1 MKNIKQI
8 IKGIMPV
15 FIMVG
20 VISCEVLEMEPPQ
33 FAKSVAYFGNQSPL
47 RTLILGNTNDF
58 DNTNDN
64 NLELTVDIWLGGVT
78 DNNKDVKVNYIID
91 ESLVQNLSNSNGDAM
106 EVLPES
112 YYSIDNLGS
121 VTIPAG
127 SMHSKIAIS
136 ISESFFNDTDAF
148 KDKYVIPFRI
158 TNAETDSILMGE
170 AKVDNPD
177 IRVEDDWNTMPQN
190 YALYAIK
197 YINEYHGNYYYSG
210 NASIVDADGNETM
223 VVDYGNADVTS
234 NTEMAV
240 DMISRNAVSFTTP
253 IQIINASPDT
263 LHLDLAIDT
272 DGSVTLQKS
281 EGAEIEIT
289 GTGKYIEGGNE
300 REGKQYDM
308 ITLDYNYEYDF
319 YIEPVITKYNNTEAY
334 YTGTWNHNNES
345 GNYNNDRSYCKTK
358 GDYLELEFFGNKISV
373 FVKAGPNYGSF
384 DVYIDDVL
392 IAEDVSCSFT
402 RGYQTKAFEK
412 IDLENTYHTLKCVVH
427 TDGKWCIFDYFETKA
442 DGVIP
447 NGKYTWNVKDTL
459 IVKDRGVSP
468 VDTFTPVVN

>member
-8 IKGIMPV
+8 IKGIIPL
-15 FIMVG
+15 FIMAG
-20 VISCEVLEMEPPQ
+20 VISCEVLEMELPQ

-64 NLELTVDIWLGGVT
+64 NLNVSVTVWLGGVSENT
-78 DNNKDVKVNYIID
+78 EDRKVEYTID
-91 ESLVQNLSNSNGDAM
+91 ESLVQNLYSSDGAELVVM
-106 EVLPES
+106 PES
-112 YYSIDNLGS
+112 YYNIENLGS
-121 VTIPAG
+121 VIIPAG
-127 SMHSKIAIS
+127 SMQSEIVIQLT
-136 ISESFFNDTDAF
+136 ESFLDDAEAF

-177 IRVEDDWNTMPQN
+177 IRVKDDWSVAPQN
-190 YALYAIK
+190 YALYMIK

-210 NASIVDADGNETM
+210 SATIIDADGNETM

-240 DMISRNAVSFTTP
+240 DMISKNAVSFTTP
-253 IQIINASPDT
+253 VQIINSSPDT
-263 LHLDLAIDT
+263 LYLDLAIDS

-281 EGAEIEIT
+281 EGADIEIT
-289 GTGKYIEGGNE
+289 GTGKYIEGGNQ
-300 REGKQYDM
+300 REGKQYNM

-319 YIEPVITKYNNTEAY
+319 YLEPVITKYNNTEAS

-358 GDYLELEFFGNKISV
+358 GDFLELEFFGNKISV

-384 DVYIDDVL
+384 DVYIDDEL

-402 RGYQTKAFEK
+402 SGYQTKAFEL
-412 IDLENTYHTLKCVVH
+412 IDLENTYHTLKCVIH
-427 TDGKWCIFDYFETKA
+427 TDGKWCIFDYFETQA

-468 VDTFTPVVN
+468 VNTFTPVVN